1 MQKIAQ
7 QFFRGAPVSVAI
19 TALCAIVYAVMA
31 VQSRSLDSVVW
42 DSVGAEL
49 VLWGP
54 ETRGAGLVRALT
66 AGFVHLSATHLVLN
80 MLMLAVIG
88 TEVERA
94 VGSGPY
100 AVAYAAGILGSSAA
114 VLQFAFLTPTAG
126 ASGALYAL
134 MAVFVAIAYRRHVDP
149 RPALILLA
157 GNVVYTLVASDVSV
171 WGHAGGLV
179 AGALMAWPLTSPSVR
194 TRWVAAWVALA
205 VCTVSTVCTV
215 CTASAG

>member
-54 ETRGAGLVRALT
+54 ETQGAGLVRALT
-66 AGFVHLSATHLVLN
+66 AGFVHLSASHLVLN

-100 AVAYAAGILGSSAA
+100 AVAYAAGIMGSSAA

-179 AGALMAWPLTSPSVR
+179 AGALMAWPVTSPSVR

>member
-1 MQKIAQ
+1 M
-7 QFFRGAPVSVAI
+7 
-19 TALCAIVYAVMA
+19 
-31 VQSRSLDSVVW
+31 
-42 DSVGAEL
+42 
-49 VLWGP
+49 LWGP
-54 ETRGAGLVRALT
+54 ESRGAGLVRALT

-179 AGALMAWPLTSPSVR
+179 AGALMAWPVTSPSVR

>member
-126 ASGALYAL
+126 ASGALYAI

-205 VCTVSTVCTV
+205 VCTA
-215 CTASAG
+215 TAGYAG